1 MKKIGIFIV
10 GVICGV
16 ALVFLIGIMA
26 SGTSDNRGITFF
38 EEAGEYVSEN
48 SFEVFQVLDSGD
60 ALAHEC
66 EGELDIP
73 TDIIVLFV
81 AQKGKSYYDNQRIKI
96 PSGKCVKQIGIYK
109 YPTNSGFEKT
119 VPVVDICN
127 K

>member
-1 MKKIGIFIV
+1 MKKIGIFIA

-16 ALVFLIGIMA
+16 ALVFLIGIIA
-26 SGTSDNRGITFF
+26 SGTSDNRGITSF

-60 ALAHEC
+60 ALAHEY
-66 EGELDIP
+66 EGTSDIP
-73 TDIIVLFV
+73 TGIIVLFV
-81 AQKGKSYYDNQRIKI
+81 AQKGKLYYDNQRIKI
-96 PSGKCVKQIGIYK
+96 PSGKCAKQIGVYK
-109 YPTNSGFEKT
+109 YTTNLGFEKT

>member
-1 MKKIGIFIV
+1 MKKIGIFIA

-16 ALVFLIGIMA
+16 ALVFLIGIIA
-26 SGTSDNRGITFF
+26 SGTSDNQGITFF
-38 EEAGEYVSEN
+38 EEAGGYVSEN

-60 ALAHEC
+60 ALAHEYD
-66 EGELDIP
+66 GTLDLP
-73 TDIIVLFV
+73 TGMIVLFA

>member
-1 MKKIGIFIV
+1 MKKIGIFIA

-16 ALVFLIGIMA
+16 ALAFLIGIIA
-26 SGTSDNRGITFF
+26 SGISDNRGITSF

-60 ALAHEC
+60 ALAYEYD
-66 EGELDIP
+66 GTFDLP
-73 TDIIVLFV
+73 TGIIVLFV
-81 AQKGKSYYDNQRIKI
+81 AKKGKSYYDNQRIEI
-96 PSGKCVKQIGIYK
+96 PSGKCAKQIGIYK
-109 YPTNSGFEKT
+109 YTTNSGSEKT